1 MNIFNILGI
10 SVCSAVIAGIVRQL
24 NRELALFVGLGC
36 TVVLTYY
43 AVQCFKP
50 LLQLVT
56 GFAANPGNGYISTVI
71 KLAATGAV
79 TAVASDICRDMGT
92 PSVASSLE
100 LTARLEIVVLTLPLI
115 SLLLDS
121 IRALFAEAGL

>member
-79 TAVASDICRDMGT
+79 TAVASDICRDMGENAIASKT
-92 PSVASSLE
+92 ELIGKGAAAILVVPILEKLIYSVRDFLM
-100 LTARLEIVVLTLPLI
+100 
-115 SLLLDS
+115 
-121 IRALFAEAGL
+121 